1 MALFEGSWK
10 RMIDDGLLILNNWCP
25 MMSNTLLVLIAVTA
39 IVLLLFWRELLAAR
53 RASTIKGVI
62 KQKRGFI
69 RRVTDHDKILQD
81 DSTLQDVDAK
91 FEADRKK
98 KKGSLIRD
106 MANQNP
112 WKDGGPGVDVAREMV
127 SEIEL
132 VDDAHMGKR
141 TIPSK
146 DIDRVDRSDRIGED
160 LELSDWVSA
169 NVAVQDEP
177 AVLKDVLADV
187 HVARRKEKREQLSA
201 AVDSVDELLDE

>member
-1 MALFEGSWK
+1 MPG
-10 RMIDDGLLILNNWCP
+10 
-25 MMSNTLLVLIAVTA
+25 
-39 IVLLLFWRELLAAR
+39 
-53 RASTIKGVI
+53 GV
-62 KQKRGFI
+62 
-69 RRVTDHDKILQD
+69 
-81 DSTLQDVDAK
+81 
-91 FEADRKK
+91 
-98 KKGSLIRD
+98 
-106 MANQNP
+106 
-112 WKDGGPGVDVAREMV
+112 GVDVAREMV

>member
-1 MALFEGSWK
+1 MVLFEGSWK
-10 RMIDDGLLILNNWCP
+10 RMIDDGLLILNNWRP
-25 MMSNTLLVLIAVTA
+25 MISNTLVILIAVTA

-53 RASTIKGVI
+53 RASTIKGAI

-69 RRVTDHDKILQD
+69 RRVTDHDKIPEEV
-81 DSTLQDVDAK
+81 STLEDVGAK

-106 MANQNP
+106 MANRSR
-112 WKDGGPGVDVAREMV
+112 WKDGGPGIDVAREMV